1 MEVEKIR
8 KEVILIIQGGDVTG
22 DLDKDVRNGWIM
34 YLNTRPVG
42 FPEVLGHIKRKIND
56 DIIFTP

>member
-34 YLNTRPVG
+34 DLNTRQVG
-42 FPEVLGHIKRKIND
+42 FPEVFL
-56 DIIFTP
+56 